1 MLRGKCY
8 IEQRGY
14 YNDKRRS
21 DIGFRAP
28 GVSVGIGVVVPP
40 DGEKTKVSNRQLETD
55 NFVSVARR
63 VGAGESKELF
73 EAKLKKVASAKSAK
87 PQASK

>member
-1 MLRGKCY
+1 MMSGVQISASALR
-8 IEQRGY
+8 EWALA
-14 YNDKRRS
+14 S
-21 DIGFRAP
+21 ESSFRQTA
-28 GVSVGIGVVVPP
+28 
-40 DGEKTKVSNRQLETD
+40 KKKKVSNRQLATD
-55 NFVSVARR
+55 NFVSLARR